1 MAREAVWVKIVPRA
15 MAEGLTGGR
24 SGRGKKMVSKCRAEK
39 VFTGLLER
47 IAMWEGCRAA
57 CQALTVELQL

>member
-24 SGRGKKMVSKCRAEK
+24 SGREKKMVSKCRAEK
-39 VFTGLLER
+39 VFTGLLGR
-47 IAMWEGCRAA
+47 VAM
-57 CQALTVELQL
+57 